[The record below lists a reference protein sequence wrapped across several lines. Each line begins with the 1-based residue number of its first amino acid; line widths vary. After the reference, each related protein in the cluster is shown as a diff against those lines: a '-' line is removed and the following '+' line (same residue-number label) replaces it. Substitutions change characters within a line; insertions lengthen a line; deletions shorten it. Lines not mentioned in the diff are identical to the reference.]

1 MTDLQAVIISVPPTL
16 AALAALINSI
26 RNGKAL
32 NQIHLTMNGR
42 LDQLLKAAQA
52 QGKVDEQDAQAIRD
66 KLL

>member
-1 MTDLQAVIISVPPTL
+1 VTDLQAVIISVPPTL
-16 AALAALINSI
+16 AALAALINPI